1 MWWWILTVL
10 FFLISVGVSTL
21 VYFSLR
27 RINQYEGLIIEFQ
40 NIIEFAT
47 TKMKQV
53 DANGHYESD
62 DETGFFFQQLKELQE
77 LLNGIFENEETEEN
91 SDAQKEKDK
100 VDNLKQKFEELFA

>member
-1 MWWWILTVL
+1 MWWLLTIL
-10 FFLISVGVSTL
+10 FFLISVASTTL

-53 DANGHYESD
+53 DARGHYEAD

-77 LLNGIFENEETEEN
+77 LLNGIFETEETEE
-91 SDAQKEKDK
+91 SDSAKKEKS
-100 VDNLKQKFEELFA
+100 

>member
-1 MWWWILTVL
+1 MWWWILTIL
-10 FFLISVGVSTL
+10 FFLISVGSTAL

-27 RINQYEGLIIEFQ
+27 RINQYEGLLIEIQ

-53 DANGHYESD
+53 DARGHYEAD

-77 LLNGIFENEETEEN
+77 LLNGIFENETEEN
-91 SDAQKEKDK
+91 SSSA
-100 VDNLKQKFEELFA
+100 EEES

>member
-1 MWWWILTVL
+1 MWWWILTIL
-10 FFLISVGVSTL
+10 FFLISVGTSTL

-27 RINQYEGLIIEFQ
+27 RINQYEGIIIEIQ

-53 DANGHYESD
+53 DAKGHYEAD

-77 LLNGIFENEETEEN
+77 LLNGIFENENEEN
-91 SDAQKEKDK
+91 SGSAEEKE
-100 VDNLKQKFEELFA
+100 

>member
-1 MWWWILTVL
+1 MWWILTIL
-10 FFLISVGVSTL
+10 FFLLNVSSITL

-40 NIIEFAT
+40 KIIEFAS

-53 DANGHYESD
+53 DAKGHYEAD

-77 LLNGIFENEETEEN
+77 LLNGIFENEDEEN
-91 SDAQKEKDK
+91 NYA
-100 VDNLKQKFEELFA
+100 

>member
-1 MWWWILTVL
+1 MWWWILTIL
-10 FFLISVGVSTL
+10 FFLISVGSSAL

-40 NIIEFAT
+40 NIIEYAT

-53 DANGHYESD
+53 DAKGHYEAD

-77 LLNGIFENEETEEN
+77 LLNGIFENEQIEEN
-91 SDAQKEKDK
+91 SGAEESEKE
-100 VDNLKQKFEELFA
+100 

>member
-1 MWWWILTVL
+1 MWWILTIL
-10 FFLISVGVSTL
+10 FFLIGVVSTTL

-27 RINQYEGLIIEFQ
+27 RINQYESFIIELQ

-53 DANGHYESD
+53 DARGHYESD

-77 LLNGIFENEETEEN
+77 LLNGIFQSEQIEEDSSAEKEEI
-91 SDAQKEKDK
+91 
-100 VDNLKQKFEELFA
+100 

>member
-1 MWWWILTVL
+1 MWWLLTIL
-10 FFLISVGVSTL
+10 FFLIGVSSITL

-27 RINQYEGLIIEFQ
+27 RISQYEGLLIEIQ

-53 DANGHYESD
+53 DAKGHYESD

-77 LLNGIFENEETEEN
+77 LLNGIFENEEIEEN
-91 SDAQKEKDK
+91 SGAEKEKS
-100 VDNLKQKFEELFA
+100 

>member
-1 MWWWILTVL
+1 MWWWILTIL
-10 FFLISVGVSTL
+10 FFLISVGSSAL

-27 RINQYEGLIIEFQ
+27 RINQYEGLIMEFQ

-53 DANGHYESD
+53 DAKGHYEAD

-91 SDAQKEKDK
+91 SGAKKEKS
-100 VDNLKQKFEELFA
+100 